1 MVSKSKKSPKQEQ
14 NREEN
19 PDYSDKIYQIVT
31 AHRTILPY
39 AKPDPSIIKA
49 CIAASCC
56 GTSIS
61 AYALHHHS
69 LPSHTSCLTYLHGLN
84 MDEMRKQSSDML
96 LTAGHKVIRPGQKY
110 AFAIDKTQDPYY
122 GKHDDKPDTY
132 TGGGKRKASTN
143 HFYTYFTMSIVDQGH
158 HITLFSVPWQNDM
171 KNVVS
176 IQQCVELIHSL
187 GLKIRSLCLDREF
200 FNAAILR
207 YLQQSGI
214 PHIIPVKNSGKSL
227 KAKLKGRASSTF
239 TYTMKKGSQ
248 DSVNLVIT
256 DCVVYMM
263 GKHKKKGLE
272 HHAFVVFGLSTSPRN
287 VREIYRHR
295 FAIESTYRLR
305 NSVRPRTST
314 RDEKIRY
321 FYTLLSFII
330 QNMWVSEKWIR
341 CARQKPGPKVIKKN
355 RLSLEYFSDLIRE
368 NSELLF
374 RLKRMDEIAL
384 T

>member
-1 MVSKSKKSPKQEQ
+1 MVSKSKKSPGKKK
-14 NREEN
+14 NREKN
-19 PDYSDKIYQIVT
+19 IDYADKIYQIVSY
-31 AHRTILPY
+31 HSTIFPY
-39 AKPDPSIIKA
+39 RLPDPIILKG
-49 CIAASCC
+49 CIEASCC

-61 AYALHHHS
+61 AYTLYHHGV
-69 LPSHTSCLTYLHGLN
+69 PSHTSCLTYLHGLN
-84 MDEMRKQSSDML
+84 KVEMIKQSSDML
-96 LTAGHKVIRPGQKY
+96 LKAGSKVIRPGQKY

-143 HFYTYFTMSIVDQGH
+143 HFYTYFTMSIVDQGR

-171 KNVVS
+171 KNVES
-176 IQQCVELIHSL
+176 IQQCVELINSL
-187 GLKIRSLCLDREF
+187 GLKIRSICLDREF
-200 FNAAILR
+200 FSAAILR

-214 PHIIPVKNSGKSL
+214 PHIIPVKKSGRSL

-239 TYTMKKGSQ
+239 TYTMKEGSQ

-272 HHAFVVFGLSTSPRN
+272 HHAFVVFGMSTSPRN

-305 NSVRPRTST
+305 NSVRSKTST
-314 RDEKIRY
+314 KDEKIRY

-330 QNMWVSEKWIR
+330 QNMWVSEKWTH
-341 CARQKPGPKVIKKN
+341 CASKKSGPKVIKEN
-355 RLSLEYFSDLIRE
+355 LLSLAHFADIIRE
-368 NSELLF
+368 NSSHRF
-374 RLKRMDEIAL
+374 RLKQMDEIAI

>member
-1 MVSKSKKSPKQEQ
+1 MV
-14 NREEN
+14 
-19 PDYSDKIYQIVT
+19 
-31 AHRTILPY
+31 
-39 AKPDPSIIKA
+39 
-49 CIAASCC
+49 
-56 GTSIS
+56 
-61 AYALHHHS
+61 
-69 LPSHTSCLTYLHGLN
+69 
-84 MDEMRKQSSDML
+84 EMIKQSSDML
-96 LTAGHKVIRPGQKY
+96 LKACNKVIRPGQKY

-143 HFYTYFTMSIVDQGH
+143 HFFTYFTMSIVDQGH

-176 IQQCVELIHSL
+176 IQQCVELIDSL

-214 PHIIPVKNSGKSL
+214 PHIVPAKKSGRSL
-227 KAKLKGRASSTF
+227 KAMLKGRASSTF
-239 TYTMKKGSQ
+239 SYTMNKGTK
-248 DSVNLVIT
+248 DSVDLVIT

-272 HHAFVVFGLSTSPRN
+272 HHAFAVFGLSTSPRN

-305 NSVRPRTST
+305 NSVRPKTST
-314 RDEKIRY
+314 KDEKIRY

-341 CARQKPGPKVIKKN
+341 CAKQKPGPKVIEEN
-355 RLSLEYFSDLIRE
+355 RVSLKFFSDIIVE
-368 NSELLF
+368 NSSLLF
-374 RLKRMDEIAL
+374 RHKRMDEI
-384 T
+384 TIT